1 MSMAAGMGRGAG
13 GGGGGAF
20 AGMRSMRRDRSVLE
34 HRIKPGTT
42 RRVLSFARPYRRILT
57 IFMLAVVLDAVVTA
71 VNPLILR
78 AIIDKGIANKNEAL
92 IVQLAVLAAVLAVA
106 DAGFSLLERR
116 ISASIGEGLI
126 YDMRVKVFRHVQS
139 MPVAFFSRTQTGAL
153 ISRLNNDVIGAQQ
166 AFTDLLSNVV
176 GNAVLVVIVLATMF
190 WLSWSVTL
198 VALLLLPVFLVPA
211 RRVGQRVGTMMRQ
224 GYDLNSEMNMTM
236 TERFNVSGAM
246 LVKLFGRPEDEAA
259 TFEDRAGRVRDIGV
273 TQATYSRVFFIFLS
287 LTASL
292 ATAFTYGFGGVAV
305 VNGTLQVGTVVAL
318 TAYLARLYGPLTQ
331 LSSVQLDVMTTLVS
345 FERLFEILDLEPM
358 VKEAPDAV
366 TIPRGPATI
375 VFDHVSFSYPKRSR
389 WRPWRRSPR
398 STERRAVWSSM
409 TCASR
414 SLLAP

>member
-190 WLSWSVTL
+190 WL
-198 VALLLLPVFLVPA
+198 
-211 RRVGQRVGTMMRQ
+211 
-224 GYDLNSEMNMTM
+224 
-236 TERFNVSGAM
+236 
-246 LVKLFGRPEDEAA
+246 
-259 TFEDRAGRVRDIGV
+259 
-273 TQATYSRVFFIFLS
+273 
-287 LTASL
+287 
-292 ATAFTYGFGGVAV
+292 
-305 VNGTLQVGTVVAL
+305 
-318 TAYLARLYGPLTQ
+318 
-331 LSSVQLDVMTTLVS
+331 
-345 FERLFEILDLEPM
+345 
-358 VKEAPDAV
+358 
-366 TIPRGPATI
+366 
-375 VFDHVSFSYPKRSR
+375 
-389 WRPWRRSPR
+389 
-398 STERRAVWSSM
+398 
-409 TCASR
+409 
-414 SLLAP
+414 